1 MSSSSSCD
9 SNGVSQAR
17 RLATDETLSG
27 EKTGCA
33 ELGPEIQTF
42 GGVTGTV
49 GGLATHHTEASN
61 DADAPARAQRSASPT
76 ARGGEWICRLAYCGT
91 FSISKALSI
100 CSRWLL
106 LFGVGLLFPC
116 SRRGR
121 PWGPPEDRAGLGQ
134 VPPGQPG
141 HPAPYPPFPVEVMR
155 MKSGLTAGRA
165 RGPSLLLTRP
175 WIISVYPF

>member
-1 MSSSSSCD
+1 MNCWLYQLTCLSSSSSCD

-33 ELGPEIQTF
+33 ELGPDIQTF

-76 ARGGEWICRLAYCGT
+76 ARGGEWICHSSKAKLKHTPKGAIARDPRPLAWGEPRLRAHPTNPLRLARADRSGSRVASLPAGADTYCPRQSG
-91 FSISKALSI
+91 SI
-100 CSRWLL
+100 CPI
-106 LFGVGLLFPC
+106 VQFPPLH
-116 SRRGR
+116 G
-121 PWGPPEDRAGLGQ
+121 
-134 VPPGQPG
+134 
-141 HPAPYPPFPVEVMR
+141 
-155 MKSGLTAGRA
+155 
-165 RGPSLLLTRP
+165 
-175 WIISVYPF
+175 